1 MIPLITALLVATGVV
16 RAEEPEQ
23 AEPAP
28 VLVGFR
34 GVGEIWQ
41 DQAILESY
49 RSSRFS
55 GSGFIAY
62 GLNRWLM
69 TELELGYMRTLA
81 DSGRTVSG
89 TDSNGNAVE
98 GVVAPGAMELI
109 PVSADLVLTRD
120 LQRAEA
126 FFGAGFAMAV
136 FTERTDAGTVGGAK
150 PGLDLKTGIRVHTSF
165 VEPGFRPHSDT
176 GMDGVDIEL
185 LLGRRKHQPFDTG
198 QGFDFSAWRV
208 GAGVVARF

>member
-1 MIPLITALLVATGVV
+1 MISIVAALLLGTGLAG
-16 RAEEPEQ
+16 AEDEAPKEQ
-23 AEPAP
+23 AP

-41 DQAILESY
+41 DEFIVESY

-55 GSGFIAY
+55 GAGFVAY
-62 GLNRWLM
+62 GWNRWLM
-69 TELELGYMRTLA
+69 TELELGYMRTFS
-81 DSGRTVSG
+81 DSGRQITSG
-89 TDSNGNAVE
+89 QLVGT
-98 GVVAPGAMELI
+98 VAPGAMELI
-109 PVSADLVLTRD
+109 PVSADLVITRD
-120 LQRAEA
+120 LGRAEA
-126 FFGAGFAMAV
+126 FFGGGFAMAV

-150 PGLDLKTGIRVHTSF
+150 PGIDMKTGVRVHTNF
-165 VEPGFRPHSDT
+165 VQPGFRPYSET
-176 GMDGVDIEL
+176 GVDGVDIEL